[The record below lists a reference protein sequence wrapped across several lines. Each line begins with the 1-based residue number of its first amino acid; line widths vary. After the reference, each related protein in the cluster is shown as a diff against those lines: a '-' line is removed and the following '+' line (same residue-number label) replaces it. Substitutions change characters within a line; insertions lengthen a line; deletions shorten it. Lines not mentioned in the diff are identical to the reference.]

1 VVIRPRAF
9 ELPEFLKTENV
20 DEIYER
26 LSRMARE
33 KNIDITEGALFFNA
47 VKPVAL
53 DQAERDQFK
62 RIELFKLIWPDW
74 SYGIWLEMLGE
85 AAGITPKKQAT
96 YAEGVL
102 KVRGV
107 PGTLIPIDY
116 VFATRATSGNPS
128 ILFKAKQ
135 SVTIDSSGLAV
146 INIKAMEAGVKG
158 NVGAETITLMT
169 VPMNGII
176 SITNEQ
182 AVTGGTDI
190 EDEES
195 FRQRV
200 LNANQQEKLSGAVS
214 DYIRWAEE
222 VAGVGK
228 AYVIP
233 EWNGA
238 GTVKVV
244 VIDAN
249 GLPAN
254 QSILNDVQSHIAP
267 TGLNRGGTAPVGHR
281 VTVAAPR
288 QKTINYTFSWQLSH
302 DVNKDEIITNFKKV
316 LNEYYMDIGV
326 GGLIH
331 YNRVGAFL
339 IGLEGVINYNNLAIN
354 GSTSDVTLE
363 GDEFAGTGTVV
374 VYD

>member
-1 VVIRPRAF
+1 MVIKPRTF
-9 ELPEFLKTENV
+9 ELPEFLKTENA
-20 DEIYER
+20 DSIYER
-26 LSRMARE
+26 LSQMAKE
-33 KNIDITEGALFFNA
+33 KNIDITEGSLFFNA
-47 VKPVAL
+47 VKPIAL

-74 SYGIWLEMLGE
+74 SYGIWLEILGE
-85 AAGITPKKQAT
+85 TVGITHKKQPT

-102 KVRGV
+102 KIHGV
-107 PGTLIPIDY
+107 PGTIIPIDY
-116 VFATRATSGNPS
+116 VFATRAMSANPS
-128 ILFKAKQ
+128 ILFKVKQ
-135 SVTIDSSGLAV
+135 SVTIDSSGLAI

-158 NVGAETITLMT
+158 NVGAGTINLMT

-182 AVTGGTDI
+182 PTTGGTEI

-195 FRQRV
+195 FRQRI

-222 VAGVGK
+222 VDGVGK
-228 AYVIP
+228 AYVMP

-238 GTVKVV
+238 GTVRVV
-244 VIDAN
+244 VIDTN

-254 QSILNDVQSHIAP
+254 QSILNSVQAYLAP
-267 TGLNRGGTAPVGHR
+267 PGPNREGTAPVGHR
-281 VTVAAPR
+281 VTVVAPQ

-302 DVNKDEIITNFKKV
+302 DVNKDEIITNFKKA

-326 GGLIH
+326 GGIIH
-331 YNRVGAFL
+331 YNKVGALL

-354 GSTSDVTLE
+354 GSASDITLE